1 MSDTS
6 ELEEGSGKP
15 KRERIWCNKCGGS
28 RIHELRTRITDR
40 KATRLRINSLRGGRT
55 PSGPAAVVSR
65 LFLSIAGRCMVLKV
79 CPVLRSQKCR
89 FIPQERMPTAGQI
102 FHEAACS
109 VIKAI
114 QRSDRSF
121 QFGLNV
127 APHHRAS
134 CFDRINRSVNSLVPY
149 EATKVRL
156 GPQEYLV
163 WFEGIYPDK
172 PTVTKAFPGPTHLQF
187 LRVNDERPEPAEE
200 RELLQDLVNLSGAN
214 WRGFNA
220 KSSPVSVFYC
230 HLVAD
235 LVHNFHERG
244 LPMPAV
250 QDIQPWFL

>member
-1 MSDTS
+1 MLGESPDHNAYVSALRANLKQVLEANAGTFNRVVIHTS
-6 ELEEGSGKP
+6 FKLKHEEIRAIEQTT
-15 KRERIWCNKCGGS
+15 REVAAA
-28 RIHELRTRITDR
+28 TD
-40 KATRLRINSLRGGRT
+40 KS
-55 PSGPAAVVSR
+55 
-65 LFLSIAGRCMVLKV
+65 
-79 CPVLRSQKCR
+79 KCR
-89 FIPQERMPTAGQI
+89 F
-102 FHEAACS
+102 S
-109 VIKAI
+109 VIKVNHKS
-114 QRSDRSF
+114 RF
-121 QFGLNV
+121 FG
-127 APHHRAS
+127 
-134 CFDRINRSVNSLVPY
+134 INRSVNSLVPY

-156 GPQEYLV
+156 GPHEYLV

-187 LRVNDERPEPAEE
+187 LRVNDEGTEPAEE